1 MLHAL
6 NSPHSH
12 CSEREA
18 EHGGQELPTHPLPC
32 CPAYPSPQQLL
43 GWRGAQHSLSQLP
56 ALQSSL
62 FCRAAKEE
70 RSGGIFFSIS
80 ISTLGK
86 KAAAGNSQ
94 LSRAELRGS
103 RAFCIS
109 ATNPCP
115 AWDFFSLGRLGKL
128 SCGASCS
135 SFPLSVPTSLLHQC
149 KSGASALT
157 SKEQHA
163 TLSQQVCLR
172 AESGPWGPHEFRGG

>member
-1 MLHAL
+1 MPSIPLTPTAQGERQSTGVKSCLHI
-6 NSPHSH
+6 P
-12 CSEREA
+12 
-18 EHGGQELPTHPLPC
+18 
-32 CPAYPSPQQLL
+32 CPAAL
-43 GWRGAQHSLSQLP
+43 HIP
-56 ALQSSL
+56 ALSSSWAGEEHSTASPSSL
-62 FCRAAKEE
+62 LCKAAFFVGAKEE

-80 ISTLGK
+80 INTLGK

-135 SFPLSVPTSLLHQC
+135 SFPLSVPTSLF
-149 KSGASALT
+149 T
-157 SKEQHA
+157 
-163 TLSQQVCLR
+163 
-172 AESGPWGPHEFRGG
+172 PM